1 MKQIHIDEL
10 YSLVE
15 NKEEVNVLDV
25 RPKEYYDDGHIPGAV
40 HMPMSTLED
49 NLDKLDKDK
58 TYHVICHDGVFS
70 EKGTK
75 LLDENGFNAIN
86 IEQGTPEYPSQL
98 EK

>member
-10 YSLVE
+10 KSLVE
-15 NKEEVNVLDV
+15 NKDDVNVIDV
-25 RPKEYYDDGHIPGAV
+25 RPKEYYDAGHVPGAV
-40 HMPMSTLED
+40 HIPLSTLED
-49 NLDKLDKDK
+49 NLDSLDKDQ

-75 LLDENGFNAIN
+75 ILDDNGFDAVN
-86 IEQGTPEYPSQL
+86 IEQGTPEYAGEL